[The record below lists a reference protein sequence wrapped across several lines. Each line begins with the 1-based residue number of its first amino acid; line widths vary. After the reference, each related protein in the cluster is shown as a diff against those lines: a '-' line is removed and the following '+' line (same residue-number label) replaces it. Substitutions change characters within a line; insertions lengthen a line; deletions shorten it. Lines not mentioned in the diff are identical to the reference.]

1 MVVTVSDSEPP
12 VQLSG
17 GPLLYTYTF
26 SQIIFHWASRGEQ
39 DGSEHSVNH
48 QSFPAE
54 LQIYG
59 YNSDLYPNM
68 TVAREHVRG
77 VVAVSL
83 MVQIKEARPE
93 QDHSR
98 QHSGLGALISRLS
111 NIQFSGE
118 ETSVPRLG
126 LADIIPST
134 GEFIT
139 YEGSTTFPG

>member
-1 MVVTVSDSEPP
+1 MVVTVSPSEPP
-12 VQLSG
+12 VELSG
-17 GPLLYTYTF
+17 GPLLYTYTLD
-26 SQIIFHWASRGEQ
+26 QIIFHWASRGRQE
-39 DGSEHSVNH
+39 GSEHSVNH
-48 QSFPAE
+48 HSFPAE

-59 YNSDLYPNM
+59 YNSELYANM
-68 TVAREHVRG
+68 TEAREKVRG

-98 QHSGLGALISRLS
+98 QHAGLGALISKLD
-111 NIQFSGE
+111 NIQYSGQE
-118 ETSVPRLG
+118 SQVPRLS
-126 LADIIPST
+126 LAHIIPST